1 MPDYRKILQQYW
13 GYDDFRGIQRDI
25 IESIGSG
32 RDTLG
37 LMPTGGGKSITFQVP
52 TLAAAGLCLVVTP
65 LIALMKDQVA
75 TLRAKGIAAAAI
87 YSGQTHDDQ
96 LRQLDNCILGDYK
109 FLYVSPERLASDF
122 FQAKLR
128 HMQVALIAV
137 DEAHC
142 ISEWGYDFR
151 PAYLQIASIRSLLP
165 GVPVLALTATATP
178 RVVDDIQAQ
187 LGFAQ
192 PNVFRMSFARKNLYY
207 VVRQAEDKEA
217 ELLHILRSVAGSAIV
232 YVRSRKGT
240 TNLARRLQGEGI
252 TALDYHAGLTNDD
265 KDLRQLTWKEG
276 EARVMVATNAFG
288 MGIDKAN
295 VRLVVH
301 MDAPSSP
308 EAYFQEAGRA
318 GRDGHTAYAVM
329 LWNRAD
335 RTKLLRRIS
344 ETFPPKDFIR
354 QIYDELAYY
363 FEMAM
368 GDGLDVTREFN
379 LEEFCVNFK
388 HFPTQTVSAL
398 QILARAG
405 YIDYRDEDENK
416 SRLMFLLQRDELY
429 RLERTTPA
437 CEELMNAVLRTYA
450 GVFSDYVYI
459 EEKTLAMRT
468 GLSQDQV
475 YRLLKQLSQQHIIH
489 YIPRKKVPHITYLT
503 RRLPSSRLR
512 IDAPV
517 YENRREEFA
526 TRIHAMIDYAEAS
539 RCRSQLL
546 LDYFGE
552 TGSSPCGH
560 CDVCTQQHHA
570 RPEGDEELQEQI
582 MARLADGAWHHP
594 DDLRMAGIST
604 NRTQRA
610 VSALV
615 AEEHIE
621 CRDGLLRRVAPAEP
635 EQPEQPERR

>member
-1 MPDYRKILQQYW
+1 MALPDYRKILQQYW

-75 TLRAKGIAAAAI
+75 TLRAKGISAAAI

-122 FQAKLR
+122 FQTKLR
-128 HMQVALIAV
+128 HMRVALIAV

-178 RVVDDIQAQ
+178 RVVGDIQAQ

-207 VVRQAEDKEA
+207 VVRQTEDKEA

-265 KDLRQLTWKEG
+265 KDLRQLTWKEN

-335 RTKLLRRIS
+335 RTKLLRRIA
-344 ETFPPKDFIR
+344 EAFPPKDFIR

-450 GVFSDYVYI
+450 GVFADYVYI

-475 YRLLKQLSQQHIIH
+475 YRLLKQLSHQHIIH
-489 YIPRKKVPHITYLT
+489 YIPHKKVPHITYLT
-503 RRLPSSRLR
+503 RRLPSSQLR

-526 TRIHAMIDYAEAS
+526 TRIHAMIEYAETA

-560 CDVCTQQHHA
+560 CDVCTQQRHA
-570 RPEGDEELQEQI
+570 RPEGDEHLQKQI

-594 DDLRMAGIST
+594 DDLRLAGIATS
-604 NRTQRA
+604 RTQRA

-615 AEEHIE
+615 AEERIE
-621 CRDGLLRRVAPAEP
+621 CRNGLLRRVAPAEP
-635 EQPEQPERR
+635 ERPA